1 MSKNRLAPN
10 SSVFSDA
17 RQRGGTGGGG
27 GKEEMD
33 LRVLHLQQLAE
44 QHQVYNVPRQEASH
58 SLQLRE
64 HLQRG
69 QHQHT

>member
-44 QHQVYNVPRQEASH
+44 QHQVHHVPGEQAGH
-58 SLQLRE
+58 TVQL
-64 HLQRG
+64 
-69 QHQHT
+69 